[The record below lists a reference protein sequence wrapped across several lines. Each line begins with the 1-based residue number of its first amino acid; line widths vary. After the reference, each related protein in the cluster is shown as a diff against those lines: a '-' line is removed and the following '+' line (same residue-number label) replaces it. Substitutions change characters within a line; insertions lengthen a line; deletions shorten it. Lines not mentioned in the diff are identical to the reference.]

1 MKTMTTLM
9 LLVLVLSG
17 GCAFSRATLGDEFKQ
32 EDVSK
37 IKKGVTNRAE
47 VLSTFGAPDR
57 IIPVNGRDMFQYYR
71 YDAKSGSLLLILV
84 NFARFNI
91 KSDDLYVLFSRD
103 GVVEEIISGKRTER
117 LEFQFWPF
125 GE

>member
-1 MKTMTTLM
+1 MKVMTALM
-9 LLVLVLSG
+9 LLVLVSSG
-17 GCAFSRATLGDEFKQ
+17 ACAFSRATLGDEFKQ

-37 IKKGVTNRAE
+37 LKKGVTNRDQ
-47 VLSTFGAPDR
+47 VLAMFGAPDR
-57 IIPVNGRDMFQYYR
+57 IIPLNGRDMFQYYH

-91 KSDDLYVLFSRD
+91 KSDDLYVMFNRD
-103 GVVEEIISGKRTER
+103 GAVEEVIFGKRTDR
-117 LEFQFWPF
+117 LTFQFWPF